1 MKLKKKSIKKRA
13 RKNNSSQLELTYRT
27 CDLSHE
33 ADITSC
39 KQTEINYEI

>member
-1 MKLKKKSIKKRA
+1 MKLNKKSIKKRA
-13 RKNNSSQLELTYRT
+13 RKNHSSQIELTYQT

-33 ADITSC
+33 AGITSY